1 MSERTQNL
9 LIVDDERDYA
19 NGLARLA
26 ARALP
31 DIAIRTVYSGG
42 DALRLLGP
50 ETSVVLLD
58 LTMPGMQGLEV
69 LKEIRSRQCD
79 AGVIILTAHG
89 TVETAVSSLKQGA
102 IDFLTKPVASED
114 LIRSV
119 TKALEYNRLKTENT
133 RLRKLVRQN
142 VTGPI
147 IVGDSPAVQRMKN
160 TMNAIA
166 GSSYTVLVR
175 GESGTGKES
184 ASEYIH
190 RASSRVNGPLV
201 SVNCPAIPENLLE
214 SELFGHARGAFTGA
228 DKAHDGLFVQASGG
242 TLLLDEIGDIPLLM
256 QTKLLR
262 VLQDNTVRP
271 VGSSAARQVDVRII
285 AVTNQ
290 NLEDKISRGLF
301 REDLYYRLNVLTLHV
316 PPLRERQGDI
326 PLLASYFLQ
335 KTCVELGIEPK
346 SFTLEALTGLS
357 QKDWPGNLREL
368 QNFVRRMTIFC
379 PDTVITRASLFA
391 ERSFGGAGNAPEGL
405 YKDEKKRVLDAF
417 TLDYFHSILRRTGG
431 NISLAANLSGIERVS
446 LQKILRRLKF
456 DVAEYKA
463 TKNMR
468 APSP

>member
-242 TLLLDEIGDIPLLM
+242 TLLLDVGIFRFLCRQSSCAYCKTIRCGPWV
-256 QTKLLR
+256 Q
-262 VLQDNTVRP
+262 VR
-271 VGSSAARQVDVRII
+271 
-285 AVTNQ
+285 
-290 NLEDKISRGLF
+290 
-301 REDLYYRLNVLTLHV
+301 
-316 PPLRERQGDI
+316 
-326 PLLASYFLQ
+326 
-335 KTCVELGIEPK
+335 LG
-346 SFTLEALTGLS
+346 
-357 QKDWPGNLREL
+357 
-368 QNFVRRMTIFC
+368 
-379 PDTVITRASLFA
+379 
-391 ERSFGGAGNAPEGL
+391 RSM
-405 YKDEKKRVLDAF
+405 Y
-417 TLDYFHSILRRTGG
+417 
-431 NISLAANLSGIERVS
+431 VS
-446 LQKILRRLKF
+446 LL
-456 DVAEYKA
+456 
-463 TKNMR
+463 
-468 APSP
+468 